1 MRDHQSWILIVKKLV
16 SSIYI
21 NDGDEWSFFGFD
33 VFIQFNTE
41 NKEAYGWFTWFD
53 QQKGISVGA
62 LWLPSGVI
70 KGGWLGDPERFL
82 NGKIIEENE
91 EFSSHV

>member
-1 MRDHQSWILIVKKLV
+1 
-16 SSIYI
+16 
-21 NDGDEWSFFGFD
+21 
-33 VFIQFNTE
+33 
-41 NKEAYGWFTWFD
+41 
-53 QQKGISVGA
+53 VGA